1 MKIDLEDLP
10 VHQNT
15 ADSRYARLS
24 CVLGSEGMP
33 VLCQQACATSELT
46 SLQLLPG
53 GMPVSSDGVCQTSQE
68 MQPVKRSVLLSHSIT
83 SCQCVVCT
91 QDLQLLP
98 EIRPVVFAW
107 FICIAQPKEAVL
119 KGLADVSAWLASCQ
133 NVSRGL
139 QDCERFFL
147 TRM

>member
-53 GMPVSSDGVCQTSQE
+53 GMPVSSDCVCQTVTGDAASEEVCPAFTQHHQLP
-68 MQPVKRSVLLSHSIT
+68 MCCLHTGPSTAARNQACCVCLVHLHCPAQGGRAQRSCRCKCLA
-83 SCQCVVCT
+83 CVV
-91 QDLQLLP
+91 P
-98 EIRPVVFAW
+98 ERESWPA
-107 FICIAQPKEAVL
+107 
-119 KGLADVSAWLASCQ
+119 GL
-133 NVSRGL
+133 
-139 QDCERFFL
+139 
-147 TRM
+147 